1 MSEPVLGVAPVP
13 GLDISGV
20 LYRYTAVKER
30 PDDFTVTVSNQNA
43 IDGGYIFRET
53 DDWLA
58 SLDKQSTSSYRLDI
72 APSVTG
78 ATAQSKPREWEA

>member
-1 MSEPVLGVAPVP
+1 MGVAPVS

-53 DDWLA
+53 DDWSGKSGQTINKLVPVGYSPIRYWGDGA
-58 SLDKQSTSSYRLDI
+58 IET
-72 APSVTG
+72 TG
-78 ATAQSKPREWEA
+78 VEA